1 MPQLSQ
7 TGSSEQA
14 SAAAECATR
23 GFTNKPTEGV
33 KPIQPHHSPA
43 QNAGLETE
51 YLLKLVASLESCN
64 MALLNKLNHAEKE
77 LAALRQSPTDTLK
90 KTESTYNPEQS
101 YGWERKL
108 TRLKWQPI

>member
-1 MPQLSQ
+1 MPLPPITDSK
-7 TGSSEQA
+7 EA
-14 SAAAECATR
+14 PISANDLDCGQQIE
-23 GFTNKPTEGV
+23 
-33 KPIQPHHSPA
+33 H
-43 QNAGLETE
+43 
-51 YLLKLVASLESCN
+51 LLKRIASLESCN